1 MCLLHSLNKCDV
13 AVKCATE
20 EMAAAEAHAEAAG
33 WNESTIGRWQ
43 RACEALDIAQANR
56 NGVLGAYLTEMGYE
70 NEMVQDGPGAEA

>member
-13 AVKCATE
+13 ALKCATE
-20 EMAAAEAHAEAAG
+20 EMAAAEAHAEATG

-70 NEMVQDGPGAEA
+70 NEMVQDGPGAES